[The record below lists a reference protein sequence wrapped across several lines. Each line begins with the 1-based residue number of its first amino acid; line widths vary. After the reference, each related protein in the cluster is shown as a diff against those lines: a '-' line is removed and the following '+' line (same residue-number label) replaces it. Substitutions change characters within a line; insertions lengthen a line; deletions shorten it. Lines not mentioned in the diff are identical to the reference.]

1 MVDINIREVVKE
13 NLVDIQDIEIN
24 EALAKNERMKEFLE
38 QVKNPYCY
46 KVDDVVVS
54 VSFSNNGVT
63 FEERLKQF
71 LDTL

>member
-1 MVDINIREVVKE
+1 MRIDIREIVKE
-13 NLVDIQDIEIN
+13 DLVDIQDVEIN
-24 EALAKNERMKEFLE
+24 EALTKNERVEEFLE

-46 KVDDVVVS
+46 KVDDVVVG

-71 LDTL
+71 LNTL